1 MRKRTKTLEYQVI
14 KDMSARFS
22 VALLCEIAGVSR
34 SGYYKWLR
42 KGKNLSKKQAENQAL
57 QKKIVEIFHQYRG
70 IFGYRRMTV
79 WLRKILKKPINDKR
93 TYRLMKALG
102 IQAKIRKKRIFYG
115 RKEACVVSGN
125 HLNREF
131 HATRPNEKWVTDVTY
146 LPFNQKRLYLSVI
159 YDLYNNEVVSYK
171 LSRYNDFQL
180 VQDTLK
186 AAVQKRKVK
195 GTLLHSDQGVTYTSR
210 AYHHLL
216 TKHQMRV
223 SMSRKGN
230 CLDNACIESFFG
242 HLKAECFHLLT
253 FNQVSEVEQAID
265 EYIKFYNTARYQKK
279 LKNLS
284 PVQFRRK
291 AM

>member
-1 MRKRTKTLEYQVI
+1 M
-14 KDMSARFS
+14 
-22 VALLCEIAGVSR
+22 
-34 SGYYKWLR
+34 
-42 KGKNLSKKQAENQAL
+42 
-57 QKKIVEIFHQYRG
+57 
-70 IFGYRRMTV
+70 
-79 WLRKILKKPINDKR
+79 
-93 TYRLMKALG
+93 
-102 IQAKIRKKRIFYG
+102 RKKRTFYG
-115 RKEACVVSGN
+115 KKEACVVSGN

-180 VQDTLK
+180 VRDTLK

-216 TKHQMRV
+216 AKHQMRA

-230 CLDNACIESFFG
+230 CLDNACIESFFC

-253 FNQVSEVEQAID
+253 FSQVSEVEQAID
-265 EYIKFYNTARYQKK
+265 EYIQFYNKARYQKK

-284 PVQFRRK
+284 PIQFRRK